1 MEFVYLF
8 SSATTGSCRD
18 QFARCSSI
26 SSQVSIITNNL
37 VPRNCVWWQRPNA
50 GPVFR
55 LLKTNRRVTWLG
67 KSPRIPA

>member
-37 VPRNCVWWQRPNA
+37 VPRNCVWWQRPNVSWT
-50 GPVFR
+50 PKMRQLV
-55 LLKTNRRVTWLG
+55 KVE
-67 KSPRIPA
+67 PCP